1 MKRTNVVSHAG
12 DIISVTPDQV
22 DYLLKVGY
30 RLQPEKTEKPIKV
43 KVKILDSEVVENG
56 NI

>member
-1 MKRTNVVSHAG
+1 MKRTNVVSPAG

-30 RLQPEKTEKPIKV
+30 RLQSEKPEKPVKV
-43 KVKILDSEVVENG
+43 KVKIESEVVEDG